1 MGLLTLGTPYNWNEV
16 QPFIQHV
23 KHHGI
28 KQFLNIYHSVKVRR
42 LDNALW
48 GEELEFIVV
57 KFDQENKRVT
67 LLLDADQTLEKL
79 QDLETRAIKNGYR
92 IMFMKGVRLKA
103 VGSLNMHGIC

>member
-1 MGLLTLGTPYNWNEV
+1 MGLLSLGTPYNWSDV
-16 QPFIQHV
+16 QPVIQHV

-57 KFDQENKRVT
+57 KFDQEHKKVT
-67 LLLDADQTLEKL
+67 LLLDADKTLKKL
-79 QDLETRAIKNGYR
+79 QDLETEAIRNGYILSYIKR
-92 IMFMKGVRLKA
+92 DV
-103 VGSLNMHGIC
+103 